1 MITTTST
8 SSKEKGK
15 TRSYSGQRRRQPR
28 INMTSIPFGHD
39 GKKTAKYNAQK
50 KQCKYYISQNRE
62 KFCFHGYKATI
73 FLPFSDTDDTKLLF
87 LNTNN
92 ADDTDKYKKQL
103 RITSASFASENNQ
116 NKSQVRIS
124 SLQ

>member
-1 MITTTST
+1 MITTTSA

-15 TRSYSGQRRRQPR
+15 TEDYSGQRRRQPR
-28 INMTSIPFGHD
+28 IDMTGIPFGHD

-62 KFCFHGYKATI
+62 KFCFHGCKATI

-87 LNTNN
+87 F
-92 ADDTDKYKKQL
+92 KHEQ
-103 RITSASFASENNQ
+103 R
-116 NKSQVRIS
+116 R
-124 SLQ
+124 

>member
-1 MITTTST
+1 MITTTSA

-15 TRSYSGQRRRQPR
+15 TEAIADNAADSHGY
-28 INMTSIPFGHD
+28 MTGIPFGHD

-62 KFCFHGYKATI
+62 KFCFHGCKATI

-87 LNTNN
+87 F
-92 ADDTDKYKKQL
+92 KHEQ
-103 RITSASFASENNQ
+103 R
-116 NKSQVRIS
+116 R
-124 SLQ
+124 

>member
-1 MITTTST
+1 MITTTSA

-15 TRSYSGQRRRQPR
+15 TEAIADAARHHDTAADHGDKPRRQPR
-28 INMTSIPFGHD
+28 IDMTGIPFGHD

-62 KFCFHGYKATI
+62 KFCFHGCKATI

-87 LNTNN
+87 F
-92 ADDTDKYKKQL
+92 KHEQ
-103 RITSASFASENNQ
+103 R
-116 NKSQVRIS
+116 R
-124 SLQ
+124 